1 VISHAL
7 CHAGMVASREN
18 VAALIPPRF
27 VVARR
32 PPAGSP
38 RNADS
43 SQRPAIYVVFQRFS
57 VLAGLGAVGCVL
69 GNPFSYEYG
78 WALPSPHPSLL
89 FPSGRRSLP

>member
-1 VISHAL
+1 VTRPQA
-7 CHAGMVASREN
+7 
-18 VAALIPPRF
+18 
-27 VVARR
+27 ARR
-32 PPAGSP
+32 ISAQC
-38 RNADS
+38 RFKR
-43 SQRPAIYVVFQRFS
+43 QPAIYVVFQRFS